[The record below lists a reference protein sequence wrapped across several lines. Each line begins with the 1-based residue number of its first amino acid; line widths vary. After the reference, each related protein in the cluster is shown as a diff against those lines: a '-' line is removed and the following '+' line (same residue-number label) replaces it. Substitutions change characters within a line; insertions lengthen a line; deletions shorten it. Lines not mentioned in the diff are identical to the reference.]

1 MTAPSRPEEQE
12 KQLRD
17 KCYNLLRTEA
27 KLAQRLIEEDARHET
42 HFSTELL
49 EKFYRT
55 TTFDLRDH
63 FAKLGAFRSLDRGN
77 LGIIPANYILNVSLF
92 IQCDKY
98 DFDGITAPL
107 ASPNRRYR
115 LKPHRALLADLEA
128 LFGFKAGTKIDLHL
142 LVNRDWLSNAALS
155 EENIRKA
162 RVAKLQEELASL
174 EKDLANT
181 TPTTRDAVE
190 QVART
195 ECQQLTNNIMTKLP
209 REIRDMIY
217 FHLSTRDRELIER
230 EHFRTTL
237 DPITRLYSY
246 DFNRWKAQHFPAHY
260 WNTDYVGQPFYR
272 ELVENYYR
280 TSTFL
285 FGDDPGVM
293 KRFLTTDEMKLGIPP
308 KALLSSVEIGLNAV
322 SHDRGSFR
330 AYMFGIPK
338 SPERMREALDGIFE
352 LKPGAKIVI
361 RFVTEAKTK
370 EERDE
375 HCKGAMAMLFDD
387 TQVEKMKMYKVKF
400 VVDEGQVWDLAEA
413 MREEW
418 MGIHG

>member
-1 MTAPSRPEEQE
+1 MFCQTNT
-12 KQLRD
+12 D
-17 KCYNLLRTEA
+17 
-27 KLAQRLIEEDARHET
+27 
-42 HFSTELL
+42 
-49 EKFYRT
+49 
-55 TTFDLRDH
+55 
-63 FAKLGAFRSLDRGN
+63 DR
-77 LGIIPANYILNVSLF
+77 
-92 IQCDKY
+92 
-98 DFDGITAPL
+98 
-107 ASPNRRYR
+107 
-115 LKPHRALLADLEA
+115 
-128 LFGFKAGTKIDLHL
+128 
-142 LVNRDWLSNAALS
+142 ALS

-293 KRFLTTDEMKLGIPP
+293 KRFLTTDEMKLGILP
-308 KALLSSVEIGLNAV
+308 KSLVSSVEIGLNAV

-338 SPERMREALDGIFE
+338 SPERMREALDGIFD
-352 LKPGAKIVI
+352 LKPGARIVI

-387 TQVEKMKMYKVKF
+387 AQVEKMKMYKVKF
-400 VVDEGQVWDLAEA
+400 VVDEGQVWDLGEA

>member
-1 MTAPSRPEEQE
+1 MYMRAPSKACFEVRQ
-12 KQLRD
+12 R
-17 KCYNLLRTEA
+17 
-27 KLAQRLIEEDARHET
+27 AQANASQTKNCPTNIN
-42 HFSTELL
+42 
-49 EKFYRT
+49 
-55 TTFDLRDH
+55 
-63 FAKLGAFRSLDRGN
+63 DR
-77 LGIIPANYILNVSLF
+77 
-92 IQCDKY
+92 
-98 DFDGITAPL
+98 
-107 ASPNRRYR
+107 
-115 LKPHRALLADLEA
+115 E
-128 LFGFKAGTKIDLHL
+128 
-142 LVNRDWLSNAALS
+142 LS

-181 TPTTRDAVE
+181 TPSTRDAVE

-195 ECQQLTNNIMTKLP
+195 ECRQLTNNIMTKLP

-308 KALLSSVEIGLNAV
+308 KALVSSVEIGLNAV

-387 TQVEKMKMYKVKF
+387 AQVEKMKKYKVKF
-400 VVDEGQVWDLAEA
+400 VMDEGQVWDLAEA
-413 MREEW
+413 MRDEW

>member
-1 MTAPSRPEEQE
+1 MSYQT
-12 KQLRD
+12 
-17 KCYNLLRTEA
+17 NTN
-27 KLAQRLIEEDARHET
+27 
-42 HFSTELL
+42 
-49 EKFYRT
+49 
-55 TTFDLRDH
+55 
-63 FAKLGAFRSLDRGN
+63 DR
-77 LGIIPANYILNVSLF
+77 
-92 IQCDKY
+92 
-98 DFDGITAPL
+98 
-107 ASPNRRYR
+107 
-115 LKPHRALLADLEA
+115 
-128 LFGFKAGTKIDLHL
+128 
-142 LVNRDWLSNAALS
+142 ALS

-162 RVAKLQEELASL
+162 RVAKLQEELANL
-174 EKDLANT
+174 ERDLAST

-293 KRFLTTDEMKLGIPP
+293 KRFLTTDEMKLDIPP
-308 KALLSSVEIGLNAV
+308 KALVSSVEIGLNAV

-361 RFVTEAKTK
+361 RFVTETKTK

-387 TQVEKMKMYKVKF
+387 AQVEKMKMYKVKF

>member
-1 MTAPSRPEEQE
+1 MYMRAPSEACFEVRQ
-12 KQLRD
+12 RARG
-17 KCYNLLRTEA
+17 CASRTMSC
-27 KLAQRLIEEDARHET
+27 QTNTNGR
-42 HFSTELL
+42 
-49 EKFYRT
+49 
-55 TTFDLRDH
+55 
-63 FAKLGAFRSLDRGN
+63 
-77 LGIIPANYILNVSLF
+77 
-92 IQCDKY
+92 
-98 DFDGITAPL
+98 
-107 ASPNRRYR
+107 
-115 LKPHRALLADLEA
+115 
-128 LFGFKAGTKIDLHL
+128 
-142 LVNRDWLSNAALS
+142 ALS

-293 KRFLTTDEMKLGIPP
+293 KRFLTTDEMKLGILP
-308 KALLSSVEIGLNAV
+308 KSLVSSVEIGLNAV

-338 SPERMREALDGIFE
+338 SPERMREALDGIFD
-352 LKPGAKIVI
+352 LKPGARIVI

-387 TQVEKMKMYKVKF
+387 AQVEKMKMYKVKF

>member
-1 MTAPSRPEEQE
+1 MYEIP
-12 KQLRD
+12 
-17 KCYNLLRTEA
+17 RTNE
-27 KLAQRLIEEDARHET
+27 IGGV
-42 HFSTELL
+42 
-49 EKFYRT
+49 
-55 TTFDLRDH
+55 
-63 FAKLGAFRSLDRGN
+63 GAS
-77 LGIIPANYILNVSLF
+77 
-92 IQCDKY
+92 
-98 DFDGITAPL
+98 
-107 ASPNRRYR
+107 
-115 LKPHRALLADLEA
+115 
-128 LFGFKAGTKIDLHL
+128 
-142 LVNRDWLSNAALS
+142 LS

-162 RVAKLQEELASL
+162 RVAKLQEELANL

-237 DPITRLYSY
+237 DPVTRLYSY

-293 KRFLTTDEMKLGIPP
+293 KRFLTTDEMKLGILP
-308 KALLSSVEIGLNAV
+308 KSLVSSVEIGLNAV

>member
-1 MTAPSRPEEQE
+1 LYM
-12 KQLRD
+12 
-17 KCYNLLRTEA
+17 RTSSEA
-27 KLAQRLIEEDARHET
+27 CFEVRQRAH
-42 HFSTELL
+42 
-49 EKFYRT
+49 
-55 TTFDLRDH
+55 
-63 FAKLGAFRSLDRGN
+63 G
-77 LGIIPANYILNVSLF
+77 
-92 IQCDKY
+92 C
-98 DFDGITAPL
+98 
-107 ASPNRRYR
+107 ASCTMSCQTNTNER
-115 LKPHRALLADLEA
+115 
-128 LFGFKAGTKIDLHL
+128 
-142 LVNRDWLSNAALS
+142 ALS

-237 DPITRLYSY
+237 DPLTRLYSY

-260 WNTDYVGQPFYR
+260 WNTEYVGQPFYR

-308 KALLSSVEIGLNAV
+308 KALVSSVEIGLNAV

-361 RFVTEAKTK
+361 RFVTEARTK

-387 TQVEKMKMYKVKF
+387 AQVEKMKMYKVKF

-413 MREEW
+413 MRDEW

>member
-1 MTAPSRPEEQE
+1 MRAPSQACFEVH
-12 KQLRD
+12 
-17 KCYNLLRTEA
+17 
-27 KLAQRLIEEDARHET
+27 QRAHAYASYTMHDQT
-42 HFSTELL
+42 NN
-49 EKFYRT
+49 
-55 TTFDLRDH
+55 DH
-63 FAKLGAFRSLDRGN
+63 R
-77 LGIIPANYILNVSLF
+77 
-92 IQCDKY
+92 
-98 DFDGITAPL
+98 
-107 ASPNRRYR
+107 
-115 LKPHRALLADLEA
+115 
-128 LFGFKAGTKIDLHL
+128 
-142 LVNRDWLSNAALS
+142 ALS
-155 EENIRKA
+155 EESMRKA
-162 RVAKLQEELASL
+162 RVARLQQELANL
-174 EKDLANT
+174 EQDLAST
-181 TPTTRDAVE
+181 TPTTQDAVE
-190 QVART
+190 QLAKT

-217 FHLSTRDRELIER
+217 FHLSTQDRELIER

-237 DPITRLYSY
+237 DPLTRLYSY
-246 DFNRWKAQHFPAHY
+246 DFDRWKAQHFPAHY

-293 KRFLTTDEMKLGIPP
+293 KRFLNADEMKLGIPP
-308 KALLSSVEIGLNAV
+308 KALVSSIEIGLNAV

-352 LKPGAKIVI
+352 LKPGARIVI
-361 RFVTEAKTK
+361 RFVTEAKTR

-387 TQVEKMKMYKVKF
+387 AQVEKMKIYKVKF

>member
-1 MTAPSRPEEQE
+1 MDV
-12 KQLRD
+12 L
-17 KCYNLLRTEA
+17 
-27 KLAQRLIEEDARHET
+27 
-42 HFSTELL
+42 
-49 EKFYRT
+49 
-55 TTFDLRDH
+55 
-63 FAKLGAFRSLDRGN
+63 
-77 LGIIPANYILNVSLF
+77 
-92 IQCDKY
+92 
-98 DFDGITAPL
+98 
-107 ASPNRRYR
+107 
-115 LKPHRALLADLEA
+115 
-128 LFGFKAGTKIDLHL
+128 
-142 LVNRDWLSNAALS
+142 ALS

-174 EKDLANT
+174 KKDLANT

-195 ECQQLTNNIMTKLP
+195 ECEQLTNNIMTKLP

-272 ELVENYYR
+272 ELVENYHR

-308 KALLSSVEIGLNAV
+308 KALVSSVEIGLNAV

-387 TQVEKMKMYKVKF
+387 AQVEKMKMYKVKF

-413 MREEW
+413 MRDEW

>member
-1 MTAPSRPEEQE
+1 LT
-12 KQLRD
+12 
-17 KCYNLLRTEA
+17 N
-27 KLAQRLIEEDARHET
+27 IN
-42 HFSTELL
+42 
-49 EKFYRT
+49 
-55 TTFDLRDH
+55 
-63 FAKLGAFRSLDRGN
+63 DR
-77 LGIIPANYILNVSLF
+77 
-92 IQCDKY
+92 
-98 DFDGITAPL
+98 
-107 ASPNRRYR
+107 
-115 LKPHRALLADLEA
+115 
-128 LFGFKAGTKIDLHL
+128 
-142 LVNRDWLSNAALS
+142 ALS

-195 ECQQLTNNIMTKLP
+195 ECQQLTNSIMTKLP

-260 WNTDYVGQPFYR
+260 WNTEYVGQPFYR

-285 FGDDPGVM
+285 FGDDPGVI

-308 KALLSSVEIGLNAV
+308 EALVSSVEIGLNAV

-352 LKPGAKIVI
+352 LKPGARIVI

-387 TQVEKMKMYKVKF
+387 AQVEKMKMYKVKF
-400 VVDEGQVWDLAEA
+400 VVDEGQVWDLADA

>member
-1 MTAPSRPEEQE
+1 MS
-12 KQLRD
+12 
-17 KCYNLLRTEA
+17 
-27 KLAQRLIEEDARHET
+27 
-42 HFSTELL
+42 S
-49 EKFYRT
+49 
-55 TTFDLRDH
+55 
-63 FAKLGAFRSLDRGN
+63 
-77 LGIIPANYILNVSLF
+77 
-92 IQCDKY
+92 
-98 DFDGITAPL
+98 
-107 ASPNRRYR
+107 
-115 LKPHRALLADLEA
+115 
-128 LFGFKAGTKIDLHL
+128 
-142 LVNRDWLSNAALS
+142 LS

-174 EKDLANT
+174 KKDLANT

-190 QVART
+190 QVAWT

-293 KRFLTTDEMKLGIPP
+293 KRFLITDEMKLGIPP
-308 KALLSSVEIGLNAV
+308 KALVSSVEIGLNAV

-387 TQVEKMKMYKVKF
+387 AQVEKMKMYKVKF

>member
-1 MTAPSRPEEQE
+1 MQGP
-12 KQLRD
+12 
-17 KCYNLLRTEA
+17 
-27 KLAQRLIEEDARHET
+27 
-42 HFSTELL
+42 
-49 EKFYRT
+49 
-55 TTFDLRDH
+55 
-63 FAKLGAFRSLDRGN
+63 DR
-77 LGIIPANYILNVSLF
+77 I
-92 IQCDKY
+92 
-98 DFDGITAPL
+98 
-107 ASPNRRYR
+107 RR
-115 LKPHRALLADLEA
+115 
-128 LFGFKAGTKIDLHL
+128 
-142 LVNRDWLSNAALS
+142 AALS

-246 DFNRWKAQHFPAHY
+246 DFHRWKAQHFPAHY

-308 KALLSSVEIGLNAV
+308 KALVSSVEIGLNAV

-387 TQVEKMKMYKVKF
+387 AQVEKMKMYKVKF

>member
-1 MTAPSRPEEQE
+1 MSYQT
-12 KQLRD
+12 
-17 KCYNLLRTEA
+17 NTN
-27 KLAQRLIEEDARHET
+27 
-42 HFSTELL
+42 
-49 EKFYRT
+49 
-55 TTFDLRDH
+55 
-63 FAKLGAFRSLDRGN
+63 DR
-77 LGIIPANYILNVSLF
+77 
-92 IQCDKY
+92 
-98 DFDGITAPL
+98 
-107 ASPNRRYR
+107 
-115 LKPHRALLADLEA
+115 
-128 LFGFKAGTKIDLHL
+128 
-142 LVNRDWLSNAALS
+142 ALS

-181 TPTTRDAVE
+181 TPTTREAVE

-237 DPITRLYSY
+237 DPLTRLYSY
-246 DFNRWKAQHFPAHY
+246 DFDRWKAQHFPAHY

-308 KALLSSVEIGLNAV
+308 KALVSSVEIGLNAV